1 MLSGMQSKD
10 SIDEITSDISKL
22 EAGNVDLVIL
32 FNSRIV
38 SDIASASNGGVW
50 SSSGHIVDDV

>member
-38 SDIASASNGGVW
+38 SDIVSASNAGVW
-50 SSSGHIVDDV
+50 SSSDQIVEGV

>member
-38 SDIASASNGGVW
+38 SDIVSASNAGLW
-50 SSSGHIVDDV
+50 SSSDQIVEGV